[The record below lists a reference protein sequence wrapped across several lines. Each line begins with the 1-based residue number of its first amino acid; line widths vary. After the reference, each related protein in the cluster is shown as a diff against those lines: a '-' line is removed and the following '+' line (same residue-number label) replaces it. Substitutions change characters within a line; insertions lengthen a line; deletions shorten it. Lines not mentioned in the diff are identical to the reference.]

1 MVTMKSKSLRGSLF
15 QRKSNS
21 RSAQLPKSL
30 SVQMAPAV
38 KLHSRNGNSTLGRKG
53 TYDRQIPTKQI
64 EPHLSLSKEVRFLVE
79 KKPKRFQLHPV
90 LQKTKRAWEQL
101 MTSATCPFLKAPTST
116 EIRLAP
122 NKRFGMQM
130 PRYYFGGDGVTSL
143 IEQPQSSHLLLA
155 LNSQNK
161 RLFFCG
167 HVKRADQQM
176 EKKQ

>member
-64 EPHLSLSKEVRFLVE
+64 EQLSLSKEVRFLVE
-79 KKPKRFQLHPV
+79 KNQTLLITSRTTEDQKGLGTTHDKCHLSVPESTYFNRDKTGAESAFWNADAEV
-90 LQKTKRAWEQL
+90 LFRRRW
-101 MTSATCPFLKAPTST
+101 SNVS
-116 EIRLAP
+116 
-122 NKRFGMQM
+122 
-130 PRYYFGGDGVTSL
+130 Y
-143 IEQPQSSHLLLA
+143 
-155 LNSQNK
+155 
-161 RLFFCG
+161 
-167 HVKRADQQM
+167 
-176 EKKQ
+176 

>member
-38 KLHSRNGNSTLGRKG
+38 KLHSRNGNSTLARKG

-79 KKPKRFQLHPV
+79 KNQNAFNYIPYYRRPKGPGKL
-90 LQKTKRAWEQL
+90 T
-101 MTSATCPFLKAPTST
+101 TSATCPFLKAPTST

-122 NKRFGMQM
+122 NQ
-130 PRYYFGGDGVTSL
+130 RYYFGGDGVTSL

-161 RLFFCG
+161 RLFFLWARETC
-167 HVKRADQQM
+167 
-176 EKKQ
+176 

>member
-38 KLHSRNGNSTLGRKG
+38 KLHSRNGNSTLARKG

-79 KKPKRFQLHPV
+79 KNQNAFNYIPYYRRPKGPGKL
-90 LQKTKRAWEQL
+90 T
-101 MTSATCPFLKAPTST
+101 TSATCPFLKAPTST

-122 NKRFGMQM
+122 NQ
-130 PRYYFGGDGVTSL
+130 RYYFGGDGVTSL

-167 HVKRADQQM
+167 HVKRAYQQM